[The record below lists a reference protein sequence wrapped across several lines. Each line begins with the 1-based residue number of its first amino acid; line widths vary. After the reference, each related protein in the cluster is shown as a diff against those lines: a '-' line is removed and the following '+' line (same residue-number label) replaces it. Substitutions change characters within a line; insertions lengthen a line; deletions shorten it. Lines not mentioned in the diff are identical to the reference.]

1 MNKEKALPLILAVLV
16 PIVLFIW
23 AKNLGLFRSRPKAVA
38 AADAVVAAGLF
49 EGALP
54 DTQRGARRS
63 EYQAWGRSPFAVT
76 EQAEAFGT
84 FNLEG
89 IIMDPLSPY
98 AIIDGEIKK
107 EGDEIKG
114 VMVAAIYKTKVIL
127 KKGKREIVLELFK

>member
-1 MNKEKALPLILAVLV
+1 MNKEKALPVILAVLV
-16 PIVLFIW
+16 PLVLFIW
-23 AKNLGLFRSRPKAVA
+23 AKNLGLFRSRPAAVSSADVA
-38 AADAVVAAGLF
+38 AAGMF

-76 EQAEAFGT
+76 EQADAFGT